1 MDFSK
6 KTFQIL
12 RFAQYG
18 IDLRLCFI
26 FIVISPIV
34 MLSQV
39 ETEFTIRILQDKRV
53 ENSSGLYSFL
63 NSPNERERELALLAI
78 ANIQDTSAIDQ
89 VIPLLSDESSKV
101 RSMAAFALGMI
112 GTPKGAAVLFRRMA
126 VERDNKCIGE
136 IFNAIGMC
144 GTADDLKHLIA
155 LSESF
160 PRRWK
165 TYAAVS
171 VMRFANRGIKD
182 IAATRYV
189 ASMLNST
196 ATVLNATYALM
207 RINDTTVIRKNRE
220 RLAILSRNGS
230 PLLRMW
236 AATMLGAL
244 NDNVSLLRL
253 LTLAKRD
260 KDWRVRVNAVR
271 ALRMK
276 KKFKRDILNLLADK
290 NEHVALTAMASYDA
304 MTADETSFRDSAKFL
319 SILSSDVH
327 AVSVKEV
334 ARSYIAKKLGEHAI
348 PMVGTWKSDQPH
360 ISAQRV
366 RALGE
371 TRSPQAIPMIMEAM
385 QQSNQSTVVIAGIE
399 SYQTIARQMDDI
411 AQREF
416 LKQAVLQFRK
426 NDPGISYA
434 AAIAF
439 QDTSFRLETRKIFLS
454 ELISTYRGMKASS
467 DLEPMVELLNH
478 FADIADSSALAVV
491 EKGLAE
497 PDKVIRTTAER
508 AYKAITGKDAPV
520 RFVKNPDEYKPFY
533 TMEDVALLSKYSGA
547 EITTSKGTIKI
558 TFEKKAAPFTV
569 LNFILLA
576 QKKFY
581 DGLSFHRV
589 VSNFVI
595 QGGDPLGN
603 GSGGPNYAIRTE
615 VHPNIKYKTG
625 AVGMA
630 SAGKDT
636 EGSQWFVTHCPTPH
650 LDFRYT
656 IFGYTKDAAVV
667 DKIMVGDRIEKVS
680 LY

>member
-1 MDFSK
+1 MK
-6 KTFQIL
+6 K
-12 RFAQYG
+12 
-18 IDLRLCFI
+18 I
-26 FIVISPIV
+26 FLLLIPFLLFGQSE
-34 MLSQV
+34 SD
-39 ETEFTIRILQDKRV
+39 FTIRTLQDKRV
-53 ENSSGLYSFL
+53 ENSSELYSFL
-63 NSPNERERELALLAI
+63 SSQNEPEREQALLAI
-78 ANIQDTSAIDQ
+78 ANIQDTSALEQ
-89 VIPLLSDESSKV
+89 VIPLLSDDSPKV
-101 RSMAAFALGMI
+101 RSMAAFAVGMT
-112 GTPKGAAVLFRRMA
+112 GKPKGATLLLRRLT
-126 VERDNKCIGE
+126 VERHDKCIGE

-144 GTADDLKHLIA
+144 GTDDDLNHLIK

-160 PRRWK
+160 PPKWK
-165 TYAAVS
+165 THAV
-171 VMRFANRGIKD
+171 VCIMRFANRGIKD

-196 ATVLNATYALM
+196 ATVLNATYALV
-207 RINDTTVIRKNRE
+207 RINDTSVIRKNRE
-220 RLAILSRNGS
+220 RLAVLSRNGS

-236 AATMLGAL
+236 TATMLGAL

-260 KDWRVRVNAVR
+260 RDWRVRVNAIR
-271 ALRMK
+271 ALRTK
-276 KKFKRDILNLLADK
+276 KKFRRDILNLLADK

-304 MTADETSFRDSAKFL
+304 MTADETNLRDSAKFL
-319 SILSSDVH
+319 SILSSNAY
-327 AVSVKEV
+327 AVSVQEG
-334 ARSYIAKKLGEHAI
+334 ARIFIAKKIGERAI
-348 PMVGTWKSDQPH
+348 PLIGTWKSDQPH

-371 TRSPQAIPMIMEAM
+371 TRSPQAIPMIMEAI
-385 QQSNQSTVVIAGIE
+385 QQSNHSMVTIAGIE
-399 SYQTIARQMDDI
+399 SYQMIARQMDDI

-426 NDPGISYA
+426 SDPGISYS

-439 QDTSFRLETRKIFLS
+439 QDTSFRLEIRKIFLS
-454 ELISTYRGMKASS
+454 ELISTYRGMNASS
-467 DLEPMVELLNH
+467 DLEPMAELLNV
-478 FADIADSSALAVV
+478 FAGMGDSSTLPVI
-491 EKGLAE
+491 EKSLAE
-497 PDKVIRTTAER
+497 QDKVIRTVAER
-508 AYKAITGKDAPV
+508 AYKAVTGNDSPV
-520 RFVKNPDEYKPFY
+520 RFIKNPDEYKPFY
-533 TMEDVALLSKYSGA
+533 KAEDRALLSRYSGA
-547 EITTSKGTIKI
+547 EITTSKGLIKI
-558 TFEKKAAPFTV
+558 TFEKEAAPFTV
-569 LNFILLA
+569 LNFIILV

-615 VHPNIKYKTG
+615 VHPNTKYKTG

-636 EGSQWFVTHCPTPH
+636 EGSQWFITHCPTPH

-667 DKIMVGDRIEKVS
+667 DKVMVGDRIENIS
-680 LY
+680 LF